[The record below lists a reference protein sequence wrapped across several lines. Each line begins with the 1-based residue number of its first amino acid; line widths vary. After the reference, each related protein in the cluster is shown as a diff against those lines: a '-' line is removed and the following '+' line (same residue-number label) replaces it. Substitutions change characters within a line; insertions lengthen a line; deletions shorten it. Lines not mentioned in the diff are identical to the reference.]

1 MTHPYTL
8 LCTSTQRS
16 LSATLRHPMHECR
29 EADLVILT
37 CVRAPMQGVLGHS
50 GVGFLSDKKR
60 MNVALTRARKSLWV
74 VGHAET
80 LSKNRFWARLVE
92 HAADQD
98 VLFRIETPLEA
109 PSVSSK
115 QPIEALVSPFQ
126 HDCDHPPFASQ
137 PPAMHAVANYHRCG
151 FTASRHCHDHSLDFC
166 PRACAVL
173 CVLCIVCFV
182 L

>member
-1 MTHPYTL
+1 
-8 LCTSTQRS
+8 
-16 LSATLRHPMHECR
+16 
-29 EADLVILT
+29 
-37 CVRAPMQGVLGHS
+37 MQGVLGHS

-80 LSKNRFWARLVE
+80 LAKNRFWARLVE

-126 HDCDHPPFASQ
+126 HDCNHPPFASQ
-137 PPAMHAVANYHRCG
+137 PPAMHAVARYHRCG
-151 FTASRHCHDHSLDFC
+151 LTTLFRALSGFLQESVHC
-166 PRACAVL
+166 A
-173 CVLCIVCFV
+173 LCIVYCNFALGLTSSFV
-182 L
+182 SLLWEC